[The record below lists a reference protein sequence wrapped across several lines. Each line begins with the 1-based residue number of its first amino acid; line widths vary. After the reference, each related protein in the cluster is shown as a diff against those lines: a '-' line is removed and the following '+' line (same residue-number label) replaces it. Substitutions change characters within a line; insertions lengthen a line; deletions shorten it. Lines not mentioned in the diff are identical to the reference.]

1 MKAAGRARSCQE
13 FHSGSW
19 TLSLRAVVSRSCPGG
34 RCAQDAGGGL
44 ALPRGRRRP
53 RLPRGDRRRFGAG
66 GGGVRVQCHRG
77 ASVLLRYLSWRRLSF
92 ARSAFLFRNY
102 ALIYSSGQRAL
113 KTRFIMDLSIFGA
126 TCLVLRRP
134 GELTALSFLCL
145 FNLSGGNGRCRRRGR
160 QDQHDEAAGI
170 LPAVR

>member
-1 MKAAGRARSCQE
+1 MGAW
-13 FHSGSW
+13 HS
-19 TLSLRAVVSRSCPGG
+19 PGG
-34 RCAQDAGGGL
+34 GADPVCLEEIDGGL
-44 ALPRGRRRP
+44 GRE
-53 RLPRGDRRRFGAG
+53 G
-66 GGGVRVQCHRG
+66 GGGWGGVQCHRG

-145 FNLSGGNGRCRRRGR
+145 FNLNWVER
-160 QDQHDEAAGI
+160 
-170 LPAVR
+170 AVQTARKARSTR